1 MYARSDKL
9 PLQFDSLKGPQICF
23 RRLIATPFLDP
34 ISLDVSIVY
43 FHACVQIRVVTGS
56 VSPSR
61 GSRV

>member
-9 PLQFDSLKGPQICF
+9 PLQFDFSKGPQICF
-23 RRLIATPFLDP
+23 RRLIATPFLES
-34 ISLDVSIVY
+34 IFLDVSIVY
-43 FHACVQIRVVTGS
+43 IQAFVQSRVMKES